1 MDTARYGHI
10 VGFFTIKDVKKGEQF
25 LSNYYGAIPEDNP
38 EGYSIP
44 KWYMESWIDFKNKHP
59 DKAASLLLQSHP
71 ADRNA
76 I

>member
-10 VGFFTIKDVKKGEQF
+10 VGFFTIKEVKKGEQF

-38 EGYSIP
+38 QGNSIP

-59 DKAASLLLQSHP
+59 DKAASLLKTKLKSKFK
-71 ADRNA
+71 
-76 I
+76 